1 MVKLAF
7 SRQCLWLSSCLSRE
21 IENWDEGSLCVC
33 TSKCDGPDG
42 LLLNDGWDLFL
53 HLLPGPEI
61 CTKDVFDSDRIKWHV
76 W

>member
-1 MVKLAF
+1 M
-7 SRQCLWLSSCLSRE
+7 R
-21 IENWDEGSLCVC
+21 

-42 LLLNDGWDLFL
+42 LLLNDGWNLFL
-53 HLLPGPEI
+53 HLLSGPEI